1 VDNND
6 HNPMDD
12 LLDAALSSYSNAEPL
27 NGIEDRILYRVGLM
41 PPRPNFGHGT
51 KSLLA
56 VGATL
61 ALLCLMI
68 VAIEHRKSEPTSGP
82 ALTVAHV
89 DVPSSAQISS
99 AQLLP
104 SPEPRR
110 LDRRH
115 PRLIQRLPKRE
126 QFPTPEPLTRDERA
140 LLSFVQQ
147 DPKEAVA
154 AFAASQRQTD
164 TPLEIQPLKI
174 EPL

>member
-1 VDNND
+1 MDNNSHD
-6 HNPMDD
+6 PMDA
-12 LLDAALSSYSNAEPL
+12 LLDSALSSYSNAEPL
-27 NGIEDRILYRVGLM
+27 NGLEDRILNRASRTQ
-41 PPRPNFGHGT
+41 PRPNFGHGT

-56 VGATL
+56 VGASL
-61 ALLCLMI
+61 ALLCLI
-68 VAIEHRKSEPTSGP
+68 IFTFEHRKSEPTSRP
-82 ALTVAHV
+82 ALTASHV
-89 DVPSSAQISS
+89 DVHSPAQISS
-99 AQLLP
+99 VQPLP
-104 SPEPRR
+104 SPSRRR
-110 LDRRH
+110 LDRHH

-154 AFAASQRQTD
+154 AFSAMQRQTD